1 MGIGLI
7 ELTAPT
13 VEPVTLAEAKLH
25 SRIGISDDDALLAV
39 YITSARQLAE
49 QKTGRSLAPRT
60 LARYYDEFPDSIELL
75 KGPITSIDFLKYINE
90 AGTLTTLSGAAYSL
104 DATQLSPWLVPAYG
118 TEWPS
123 TRTTPNAVQVQYQ
136 VGYSSV
142 TIPASIKAWI
152 LLMVGTLYEN
162 RESASERPVADNFF
176 ADALLARYT
185 VSELA

>member
-13 VEPVTLAEAKLH
+13 VEPVTLAEVKLH
-25 SRIGISDDDALLAV
+25 SRIGINDDDALLTV

-60 LARYYDEFPDSIELL
+60 LVRYYDEFPDSIELL

-90 AGTLTTLSGAAYSL
+90 AGVLTTLSGAAYAL
-104 DATQLSPWLVPAYG
+104 DVTQLSGWIVPAYG
-118 TEWPS
+118 YEWPS
-123 TRTTPNAVQVQYQ
+123 TLTTPNAVQVQYQ
-136 VGYSSV
+136 AGYSSV

-162 RESASERPVADNFF
+162 RESASERPVADNSF